1 MKVSKTE
8 VYSRPCQIPIMELF
22 AKIAKKLLAV
32 ECFTKIFHHRY
43 LTWSLTRLR
52 ELHKIFEVQ
61 QNIWK
66 EKHLD
71 LFFVLI
77 DIFYSNLGTYGLKD
91 VFERVIS
98 PKIYQYYIT
107 TRSMQLKKSISVGY
121 HSILKNLIFSKNSIS
136 STVLLL

>member
-8 VYSRPCQIPIMELF
+8 VYSRLCQIPIMELL

-52 ELHKIFEVQ
+52 DLHKIFEVQ

-77 DIFYSNLGTYGLKD
+77 DIFYSNIGTYGLKD

-107 TRSMQLKKSISVGY
+107 TRSMQLKKSISVGC

>member
-32 ECFTKIFHHRY
+32 ECFTKIFHHSY

-52 ELHKIFEVQ
+52 DLHKIFEVQ

-121 HSILKNLIFSKNSIS
+121 HPILKNLIFSKNSIS